1 MPQYFIDQNG
11 NYYETITEIEAPP
24 GHTEVAQ
31 RVPSPPS
38 PEAARA
44 GMVCSRF
51 QARAALMQAGLLD
64 QAEAIIAQADAL
76 TQLAWAEAVEFR
88 RNSPTIN
95 AMGAALGMTD
105 AQLDALFEAA
115 MGIEA

>member
-1 MPQYFIDQNG
+1 MEYFEVITDARTGEQ
-11 NYYETITEIEAPP
+11 TIRPFTEAEIEAAQASA
-24 GHTEVAQ
+24 VAE
-31 RVPSPPS
+31 R
-38 PEAARA
+38 RA

-51 QARAALMQAGLLD
+51 QARAALMQSGILD

-76 TQLAWAEAVEFR
+76 TRLAWAEAVEFR

-105 AQLDALFEAA
+105 AQLDELFEAA